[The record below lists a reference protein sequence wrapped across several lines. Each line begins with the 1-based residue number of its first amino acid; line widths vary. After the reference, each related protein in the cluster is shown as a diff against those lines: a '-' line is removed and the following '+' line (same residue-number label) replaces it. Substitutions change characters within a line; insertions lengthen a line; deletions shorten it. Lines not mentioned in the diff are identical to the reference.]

1 MATPRRRSP
10 RARTVRQAL
19 AQPPRAD
26 GGPTLIT
33 PAAAVSIGM
42 AGVAEKLAASPV
54 PIPVSFRGEWFPASV
69 KLPDRDQPLRL
80 AKVFATREGLY
91 VYIRPP
97 AQSDRLTGA
106 HPEWFSPI
114 HYDKTP
120 RPAGGYAARQKGF
133 HVVTDAGTVVV
144 QPLGGCGCSAG
155 ALKAWRPTWATRNE
169 AWESTR

>member
-1 MATPRRRSP
+1 
-10 RARTVRQAL
+10 VAL
-19 AQPPRAD
+19 ADLPR
-26 GGPTLIT
+26 
-33 PAAAVSIGM
+33 V
-42 AGVAEKLAASPV
+42 PV
-54 PIPVSFRGEWFPASV
+54 PVSFRAEWFPASV

-97 AQSDRLTGA
+97 GQNDRTTGA

>member
-10 RARTVRQAL
+10 RARTVRQAV
-19 AQPPRAD
+19 AQPRRIDAD
-26 GGPTLIT
+26 PTVRPARG
-33 PAAAVSIGM
+33 PAASAVLLDDVP
-42 AGVAEKLAASPV
+42 AV

-144 QPLGGCGCSAG
+144 QPLGGCGCNAG